1 MERTAKK
8 NFIIDVF
15 YTAVIISLIILGSFV
30 LIKYLFPFVIGTIIA
45 FAVQRP
51 SQFLSGKLK
60 IKKGYLSAFLSVAIY
75 LFLGFLVVFLL
86 YRLVKFSAG
95 FADLLPS
102 FLEKAGEILSKI
114 QSKYSNI
121 FSLLPSKFADTAD
134 SLIDNMLG
142 DISAKIGR
150 LISNF
155 AGVFAKRMPSFFI
168 SSIVT
173 LVATCY
179 IAKDFEQLLKFL
191 KNLLGE
197 SITQK
202 TIKIK
207 NIFVGSVLKLLKGYA
222 ILSLIA
228 FCELYLG
235 FLVIGIEYPFVLA
248 AIIAFVD
255 ILPVIGT
262 GTILVPW
269 AVICALIGNISLSL
283 SLAVL
288 YIITVLVRN
297 FLEPKI
303 IGSQIGISSLFT
315 LIFMFAGLKILGVLG
330 LILFPIIFIVTI
342 KYFKEEMAEGLSV

>member
-15 YTAVIISLIILGSFV
+15 YTSIIIFLVILGSYV
-30 LIKYLFPFVIGTIIA
+30 LLKYLFPFVIGTLIA

-51 SQFLSGKLK
+51 SRFLSGKLK
-60 IKKGYLSAFLSVAIY
+60 LKKGYISAFLSVSVY
-75 LFLGFLVVFLL
+75 LTVGFLGAFLL
-86 YRLVKFSAG
+86 YRLVKFSVG

-102 FLEKAGEILSKI
+102 FLEKTGEILSKI
-114 QSKYSNI
+114 QNKYSNI
-121 FSLLPSKFADTAD
+121 FSLLPTKFADTAD
-134 SLIDNMLG
+134 SLIDNMLN
-142 DISAKIGR
+142 DFSAKVVR
-150 LISNF
+150 LISDF
-155 AGVFAKRMPSFFI
+155 AGVFAKKMPSFFI

-197 SITQK
+197 SISKK
-202 TIKIK
+202 TVKIK

-235 FLVIGIEYPFVLA
+235 FLIIGVEYPFILA
-248 AIIAFVD
+248 VIIAFVD

-262 GTILVPW
+262 GTVLVPW
-269 AVICALIGNISLSL
+269 AVILALIGNIKLAV

-288 YIITVLVRN
+288 YIITVIVRN

-303 IGSQIGISSLFT
+303 IGGQIGISSLFT

-330 LILFPIIFIVTI
+330 LILFPIIFIVTV
-342 KYFKEEMAEGLSV
+342 KYFKDEMEEGLSV